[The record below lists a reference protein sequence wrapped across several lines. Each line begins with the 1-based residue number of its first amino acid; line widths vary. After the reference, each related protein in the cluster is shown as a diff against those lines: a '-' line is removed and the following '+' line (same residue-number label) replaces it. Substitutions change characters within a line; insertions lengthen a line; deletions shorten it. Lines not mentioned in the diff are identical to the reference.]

1 MAQTPAGAALAGAH
15 HSQRPSCRGLTFL
28 GCGGGGLLR
37 GEGLLLGW
45 SRCCSADRHHTRLT
59 CTESPTLASRAGQQP
74 RRRPGCAPAAQAAP
88 FIASDRA
95 QTEEKGRSR
104 WSQAEQQLRRGRA
117 ALANALQA
125 HMHHL
130 HGKPTQEKSAISPFC
145 QGARTMM
152 ASHKADKI
160 QFASGEKQRSAA
172 SRSGSSAQTRLARG
186 AGRVPT
192 FLLNQTKAC

>member
-1 MAQTPAGAALAGAH
+1 MAQTPAGAALAGAQ

-117 ALANALQA
+117 ATRRPRQRSPSTHASPARKANA
-125 HMHHL
+125 
-130 HGKPTQEKSAISPFC
+130 GKIGDFAILSGRSYNDGVA
-145 QGARTMM
+145 QG
-152 ASHKADKI
+152 
-160 QFASGEKQRSAA
+160 G
-172 SRSGSSAQTRLARG
+172 
-186 AGRVPT
+186 
-192 FLLNQTKAC
+192 